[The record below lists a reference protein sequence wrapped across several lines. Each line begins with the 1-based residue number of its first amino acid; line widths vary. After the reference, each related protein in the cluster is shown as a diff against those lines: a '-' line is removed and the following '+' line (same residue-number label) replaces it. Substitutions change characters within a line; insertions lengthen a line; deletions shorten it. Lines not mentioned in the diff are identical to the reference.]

1 MMLNIISCLIG
12 HLYNFEELPM
22 YHIVLSALVFSLT
35 GKVLQYIVTSFVH
48 LVTEQ
53 DLASHGNR
61 FIQDINQSVIIHI
74 IKVLILL
81 SSRLQ

>member
-22 YHIVLSALVFSLT
+22 YHIVFSALVFSLT

-53 DLASHGNR
+53 DL
-61 FIQDINQSVIIHI
+61 
-74 IKVLILL
+74 
-81 SSRLQ
+81 